1 MMFITFKLF
10 ILFSSLCL
18 ASSVFVIWSKNPVF
32 SVLFLIFSFF
42 NVSALLFLFNFEFL
56 PITFLVVYVGAVA
69 VLFLF
74 VLMMLNIKLAELKE
88 TTTHYLPVAI
98 FLFSIFCFE
107 LGAIFYFEF
116 TPLRNQ
122 EIHVEFLD
130 ELCLIVN
137 SSFEFY
143 VWFLKQSN
151 IVFVGEL
158 LFTNFSYLFLVS
170 AFILLLAMVGAI
182 VLTLQKKFT
191 ARTQQIFKQVLRRSN
206 ESIKIADLK
215 IS

>member
-1 MMFITFKLF
+1 
-10 ILFSSLCL
+10 
-18 ASSVFVIWSKNPVF
+18 
-32 SVLFLIFSFF
+32 
-42 NVSALLFLFNFEFL
+42 
-56 PITFLVVYVGAVA
+56 
-69 VLFLF
+69 
-74 VLMMLNIKLAELKE
+74 
-88 TTTHYLPVAI
+88 
-98 FLFSIFCFE
+98 
-107 LGAIFYFEF
+107 
-116 TPLRNQ
+116 
-122 EIHVEFLD
+122 
-130 ELCLIVN
+130 
-137 SSFEFY
+137 
-143 VWFLKQSN
+143 LKQSN

>member
-1 MMFITFKLF
+1 MAVSLLLF
-10 ILFSSLCL
+10 YLFASLGII
-18 ASSVFVIWSKNPVF
+18 SSVMVVLSRNPIF
-32 SVLFLIFSFF
+32 SVLFLILSFF
-42 NVSALLFLFNFEFL
+42 NVSALLFLLELEFL
-56 PITFLVVYVGAVA
+56 PIVFIVVYVGAVA

-88 TTTHYLPVAI
+88 TTAHYLPIAI

-122 EIHVEFLD
+122 EVHVEFLD
-130 ELCLIVN
+130 ELCLVVN

-143 VWFLKQSN
+143 AWFLKQSN
-151 IVFVGEL
+151 IISVGEI
-158 LFTNFSYLFLVS
+158 LFTNFSYLFLIS

-191 ARTQQIFKQVLRRSN
+191 ARKQQIFKQVLRRAN

>member
-1 MMFITFKLF
+1 
-10 ILFSSLCL
+10 
-18 ASSVFVIWSKNPVF
+18 
-32 SVLFLIFSFF
+32 
-42 NVSALLFLFNFEFL
+42 
-56 PITFLVVYVGAVA
+56 
-69 VLFLF
+69 
-74 VLMMLNIKLAELKE
+74 MLNIKLAELKE

-143 VWFLKQSN
+143 V
-151 IVFVGEL
+151 
-158 LFTNFSYLFLVS
+158 
-170 AFILLLAMVGAI
+170 
-182 VLTLQKKFT
+182 
-191 ARTQQIFKQVLRRSN
+191 
-206 ESIKIADLK
+206 
-215 IS
+215 